1 MEFEDTEAGRT
12 WFRDQYSYEFKVGA
26 DGSFA
31 LPEVLPGKYSLFL
44 NVAQG
49 TLGSGPDLTTR
60 TPGDP
65 QIAFAGMKLVVPEA
79 ADSGSPIE
87 LGDIIITATH

>member
-1 MEFEDTEAGRT
+1 MTM
-12 WFRDQYSYEFKVGA
+12 
-26 DGSFA
+26 
-31 LPEVLPGKYSLFL
+31 
-44 NVAQG
+44 AQG